1 MGKRLAGF
9 IIKGFIAILMAML
22 CAVVP
27 LAALAPS
34 AIVRAQGPVIML
46 LLLCYLGKLLI
57 DTFFYD
63 HYRP

>member
-9 IIKGFIAILMAML
+9 IVKGILAIFMAML

-34 AIVRAQGPVIML
+34 AVVRAQGPVIMVM
-46 LLLCYLGKLLI
+46 LLCYLGKLLI